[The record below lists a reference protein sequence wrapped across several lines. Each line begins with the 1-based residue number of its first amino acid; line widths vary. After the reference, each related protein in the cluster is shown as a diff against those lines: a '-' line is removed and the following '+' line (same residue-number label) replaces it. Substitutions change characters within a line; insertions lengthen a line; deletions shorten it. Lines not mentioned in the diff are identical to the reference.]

1 MSILLK
7 PHIDF
12 PKEIIVRKF
21 EGRVEYIE
29 ILNSWK
35 SLKGHQL
42 VTSQTVGIICDLSN
56 CDLQLDMN
64 DFASLLS
71 YLKTQGYL
79 KQIKLAVITDSPK
92 NIVFPMLGETQE
104 KTLQIK
110 PFNTEKAAVGWIMN
124 L

>member
-12 PKEIIVRKF
+12 PKEIIVRTF
-21 EGRVEYIE
+21 EGRVGFNQ
-29 ILNSWK
+29 ILDSWK
-35 SLKGHQL
+35 SLKDHQL
-42 VTSQTVGIICDLSN
+42 ITKKTVGIINDLSK

-64 DFASLLS
+64 DFASIIS
-71 YLKTQGYL
+71 YLKTQDYL
-79 KQIKLAVITDSPK
+79 KHIKLAVITDSPK
-92 NIVFPMLGETQE
+92 VIVFPMLGETQE
-104 KTLQIK
+104 KTLNIK